1 MSVEHIPDT
10 LADHWQELV
19 TRCGFSVS
27 FDAEG
32 VFISEN
38 CSNGRTARFS
48 EGIAAISALHL
59 EIIENQLQRL
69 QEVEQENVALRAKI
83 ERLEGPF
90 TYSEC
95 EQSHELAK
103 SDFKDAIDELVHCV
117 DNANRYLARR
127 FSIEAARGRE
137 GE

>member
-1 MSVEHIPDT
+1 MPSVALMDS
-10 LADHWQELV
+10 LA
-19 TRCGFSVS
+19 
-27 FDAEG
+27 
-32 VFISEN
+32 
-38 CSNGRTARFS
+38 SNS
-48 EGIAAISALHL
+48 NSSSAFPKA
-59 EIIENQLQRL
+59 
-69 QEVEQENVALRAKI
+69 EQENVALRAKI

-103 SDFKDAIDELVHCV
+103 SDFKDGIDELVHCV

>member
-1 MSVEHIPDT
+1 MSDTVKDYKKSDQCAAASLLNALISWVNEDHGDT
-10 LADHWQELV
+10 L
-19 TRCGFSVS
+19 T
-27 FDAEG
+27 
-32 VFISEN
+32 ISHN
-38 CSNGRTARFS
+38 QGCYIRD
-48 EGIAAISALHL
+48 
-59 EIIENQLQRL
+59 EIERL
-69 QEVEQENVALRAKI
+69 RKAEQENVALRAKI

-103 SDFKDAIDELVHCV
+103 SDFKDGIDELVHCV

>member
-1 MSVEHIPDT
+1 MVDTVIAPDLLEDYDDFEKRT
-10 LADHWQELV
+10 ESQKENGW
-19 TRCGFSVS
+19 RCYARGLIERVS
-27 FDAEG
+27 KAE
-32 VFISEN
+32 
-38 CSNGRTARFS
+38 
-48 EGIAAISALHL
+48 
-59 EIIENQLQRL
+59 QD
-69 QEVEQENVALRAKI
+69 NVALRDKI

-103 SDFKDAIDELVHCV
+103 SDFKDGIDELVHCV

-137 GE
+137 GESEVQP

>member
-1 MSVEHIPDT
+1 MPSMLTANFQREAPMPDVVIAPDLRERHERLSQQLRGSKAQQRYAQFT
-10 LADHWQELV
+10 HELIE
-19 TRCGFSVS
+19 RVS
-27 FDAEG
+27 KA
-32 VFISEN
+32 
-38 CSNGRTARFS
+38 
-48 EGIAAISALHL
+48 
-59 EIIENQLQRL
+59 
-69 QEVEQENVALRAKI
+69 EQENVALRGKI

-103 SDFKDAIDELVHCV
+103 SDFEDAIDELVHCV